1 MMVVLRDLTLLDGNY
16 THVSNVAFTTQTAL
30 NYPKKATAA
39 RALCQVQPT
48 PVASLKRRT
57 GYQDEQEGEAR
68 TKLSRMELDV
78 QRNEQ

>member
-16 THVSNVAFTTQTAL
+16 THVSNIVFMTRTAL
-30 NYPKKATAA
+30 NYSKKATAA
-39 RALCQVQPT
+39 RALCQVQAT

-68 TKLSRMELDV
+68 TKLSRMELD
-78 QRNEQ
+78 QQNEEQ